1 MHTRNQGGL
10 ARLPGVSLGGLCLL
24 LVAALT
30 ARTSSAQQ
38 SESSRVDEYIQQR
51 MRELPVP
58 GLSVAVVKD
67 GKVVLAK
74 GYGAANLE
82 TGAPA
87 TAETEYRIASISK
100 QFIAAAVLLLV
111 QDGRVGLDDK
121 AAKYLDGP
129 PQSWSEITIRQLLT
143 HTSGIPRDPTDY
155 HPYREQPITEV
166 IQSAYALPLSFPPG
180 EKWLYSNVGYYVL
193 AELISK
199 VSGMPWDAFIAERIF
214 RPAQMNSTQ
223 LGTAAEIVPHRASGY
238 QWTNNTVVNAENWIA
253 VRPSSAFLSNV
264 SDLAKWDVFLDSSGL
279 LNDASRRMMWS
290 QATLSD
296 KTPVDYGFG
305 WYVDSFLGQKR
316 IHHDGQYPG
325 FRSDYE
331 RFEDKLSVIL
341 LANSDRV
348 SVEPIALKIAGI
360 YEPKLSAP
368 EFALSAEVEGVTAQ
382 VGQKVQI
389 DVTAKDQGK
398 AAPESLVE
406 IEIWDEAG
414 VPVYKEHKAGENFGA
429 GETRTLHFS
438 WTTTRAGKYSVNV
451 GAYGP
456 KWVVSYAWKVNA
468 ASITVK

>member
-1 MHTRNQGGL
+1 MRTRNQSGL
-10 ARLPGVSLGGLCLL
+10 ARLLGVSLGGLCLL
-24 LVAALT
+24 AALT
-30 ARTSSAQQ
+30 ARTSRAQQ
-38 SESSRVDEYIQQR
+38 SEPSRVDEYIQQR
-51 MRELPVP
+51 MRELPIP

-82 TGAPA
+82 TGTPA

-111 QDGRVGLDDK
+111 QDGRMGLDDK
-121 AAKYLDGP
+121 AAKYLDGAP
-129 PQSWSEITIRQLLT
+129 ESWSQITIRQLLT

-166 IQSAYALPLSFPPG
+166 IQSGYALPLSFPPG

-193 AELISK
+193 AEVISK
-199 VSGMPWDAFIAERIF
+199 VSGTPWDAFIAERIF
-214 RPAQMNSTQ
+214 GPAQMKSTH
-223 LGTAAEIVPHRASGY
+223 LGAAAEIVPHRASGY
-238 QWTNNTVVNAENWIA
+238 QWTNNAVVNAENWIA

-264 SDLAKWDVFLDSSGL
+264 LDLAKWDVFLESSGL
-279 LNDASRRMMWS
+279 LNDASRKTMWS
-290 QATLSD
+290 QATLND
-296 KTPVDYGFG
+296 KTPVDYGSG
-305 WYVDSFLGQKR
+305 WYVDSFLGRKR

-331 RFEDKLSVIL
+331 RFEDDKLSVIV
-341 LANSDRV
+341 LANSDQV
-348 SVEPIALKIAGI
+348 NVAPIAMKIAGI
-360 YEPKLSAP
+360 YETKLSAP
-368 EFALSAEVEGVTAQ
+368 EFALNADVEGGAAQ
-382 VGQKVQI
+382 AGQKVQI
-389 DVTAKDQGK
+389 DVTAKDQGN

-414 VPVYKEHKAGENFGA
+414 VPVYKEHKAGENFGT
-429 GETRTLHFS
+429 GETKTLHFS

-456 KWVVSYAWKVNA
+456 KWVLSYAWKENA
-468 ASITVK
+468 ATITVK